1 MKFHK
6 CKIQGLVEIEPN
18 VFADDRGV
26 FFQSW
31 QKTEYEQ
38 MGLPGMFVQDNV
50 SVSKKNVLRGL
61 HLQHPHGQGKLV
73 SVLKGIVFDVAVD
86 VRVGSETF
94 GHWHAVELSEANHK
108 QFYIPPGFAHGFCVL
123 SDEAVFQY
131 KCSEFY
137 HRESELSLLWND
149 PDIGIKWPVSYPSL
163 SPKDAQGLC
172 LNQIARD
179 KLPHI

>member
-1 MKFHK
+1 MKHHR
-6 CKIQGLVEIEPN
+6 CQIDGLIEIEPS
-18 VFADDRGV
+18 VFGDERGV

-31 QKTEYEQ
+31 QKVQYEEL
-38 MGLPGMFVQDNV
+38 GLPGNFVQDNV

-73 SVLKGIVFDVAVD
+73 SVLKGLVYDVAVD
-86 VRVGSETF
+86 VRVGSATF
-94 GHWHAVELSEANHK
+94 GRWHGVELSEVNRK
-108 QFYIPPGFAHGFCVL
+108 QFYIPQGFAHGFCVM

-137 HRESELSLLWND
+137 HRESELCVLWND
-149 PDIGIKWPVSYPSL
+149 PDVDIRWPVSNPSL
-163 SPKDAQGLC
+163 SPKDAQGLRLC
-172 LNQIARD
+172 QIARD